1 MILCFHKHNHNAYI
15 LIHSP
20 MTAEFKMLT
29 FKCRAHSTMCCL
41 AGVPFFFSWTEYKYS
56 CKCGDCGKAMDNCS
70 KGCRYCLFSCALEN
84 VAVCDGCYNC
94 FKTICKACDTGISG
108 HKDLMENT
116 QLLHGKVKDCL
127 KLETGN

>member
-1 MILCFHKHNHNAYI
+1 MAKVLQCLCFPGTAYNVACCI
-15 LIHSP
+15 DMWHGYE
-20 MTAEFKMLT
+20 A
-29 FKCRAHSTMCCL
+29 CCL
-41 AGVPFFFSWTEYKYS
+41 ACLYMDACQWTLCAPICIE